1 MAEALPL
8 TVRLLLDTHA
18 LIWWLTADRRLTARA
33 ARAID
38 NERNTVVVSAAS
50 AFEIAIKTRLGKLE
64 VPPRFAGDL
73 AGVIGDEEFLSLDI
87 TIGHAQLA
95 GSLPGD
101 HGDPFDR
108 LLAAQAQ
115 LEDLLLLSN
124 DPSLER
130 LGATLYW

>member
-1 MAEALPL
+1 M
-8 TVRLLLDTHA
+8 RLLLDTHA
-18 LIWWLTADRRLTARA
+18 LIWWLTADRRLAARA

-50 AFEIAIKTRLGKLE
+50 AFEIAIKARLGKLK
-64 VPPRFAGDL
+64 VPPRIAGDL

-95 GSLPGD
+95 GNLPGD

-115 LEDLLLLSN
+115 LEDLLLVSN
-124 DPSLER
+124 DPSLKR